1 MTELFDNL
9 SDHYEDEIYHA
20 MRGVPGE
27 HAFFIR
33 AKAEKVEALAV
44 RFRSDSSRIR
54 LLDIGCGTGLVEQFL
69 RIPNAEITGLDVSEK
84 LLEKARKNVSGCRFA
99 RFDGY
104 RIDDEDNSYHLV
116 FAINVFHHI
125 AMQDRMQLLT
135 EMWRVLRPEGLLAL
149 FEHNSWHPITRFVVS
164 RCSFDRDAVLLSRSN
179 ACSLLRAA
187 GLRRIDS
194 SYMIFLPW
202 GLGINRV
209 LERVLGWLPMGA
221 QYYAMGIK

>member
-1 MTELFDNL
+1 MTVLFDNL
-9 SDHYEDEIYHA
+9 RDTYEDEICRA

-33 AKAEKVEALAV
+33 AKANKIEALAARV
-44 RFRSDSSRIR
+44 RSDSSRVR
-54 LLDIGCGTGLVEQFL
+54 LLDIGCGAGLVEQFL
-69 RIPNAEITGLDVSEK
+69 RIPNADIAGLDVSEP
-84 LLEKARKNVSGCRFA
+84 LLEKARENVPGCRFTH
-99 RFDGY
+99 FDGQS
-104 RIDDEDNSYHLV
+104 IDDEDNSYHLV

-125 AMQDRMQLLT
+125 DIKNRMQLLM

-179 ACSLLRAA
+179 ACSLLCTI
-187 GLRRIDS
+187 GLHRIDS

-202 GLGINRV
+202 SIGINRV
-209 LERVLGWLPMGA
+209 LERALGWLPLGT
-221 QYYAMGIK
+221 QYYATGIK